1 MNKNFGRLNLTDEVL
16 YKADI
21 DELIFAG
28 KNREYG
34 AYKLRKAY
42 KNTLATS
49 MWFAILIVFIIT
61 IGPAIY
67 RMINPVKNFSNER
80 EKVIIT
86 ELAPP
91 PSIGEKKEE
100 TPEAPPSLNSLVKGR
115 ENFFYN
121 LSEFGGNAPEPEQT
135 YSEST
140 LDVTIKY
147 PTGWTYIDQNV
158 KNKLDGVT
166 FWLVN
171 YPKDS
176 SISPPP
182 YVHLEVKEKYLFN
195 PARFKYKM
203 DLNGNIA
210 YYNDPEELEDQV
222 SQIVYIR
229 TDSDEDYSLKLIMKG
244 KDAFKSFQPVF
255 FSMIKS
261 FRFGRSFF

>member
-1 MNKNFGRLNLTDEVL
+1 MNI
-16 YKADI
+16 YKMNI

-42 KNTLATS
+42 KKYLTIA
-49 MWFAILIVFIIT
+49 MWITILIIVLIT

-67 RMINPVKNFSNER
+67 RMINSEGNAITKR

-91 PSIGEKKEE
+91 PSIGEKKEIE
-100 TPEAPPSLNSLVKGR
+100 PIEALPPLNELIKEE

-121 LSEFGGNAPEPEQT
+121 FSEFESDASDPEQI
-135 YSEST
+135 YREST
-140 LDVTIKY
+140 LEVTLKY
-147 PTGWTYIDQNV
+147 PNGWTYIDQNV
-158 KNKLDGVT
+158 KNKLDGIT
-166 FWLVN
+166 FWLVKGN
-171 YPKDS
+171 YN
-176 SISPPP
+176 PPP

-203 DLNGNIA
+203 ELNGSTA
-210 YYNDPEELEDQV
+210 YYNNPEELEGQISQV
-222 SQIVYIR
+222 VYIR

-244 KDAFKSFQPVF
+244 REEFKSFQPVF

-261 FRFGRSFF
+261 FKFGESFF